1 MFANKTHEE
10 GHALLSEGNILE
22 AIKAFTKALEQN
34 PDHPDIYSDRG
45 VAHLHNMDK
54 ANCFDDLNQALTL
67 QPQYSFR
74 YSARAYAKRNF
85 GDLIGAIKD
94 YEKAVDLDPDDAVAQ
109 NNLGLLLEQQ
119 GYQKQ
124 ADERFKRADNLSK
137 MEDHLYEVIDDLEE
151 PNQTKDDKIEE
162 PAVNERLEIDPNLER
177 NKSLGTA
184 SQIKQIFTS
193 RKQFGEFI
201 RFIKNGFKIK

>member
-10 GHALLSEGNILE
+10 AHALLSEGNVSN
-22 AIKAFTKALEQN
+22 AIKAYSKALEQN
-34 PDHPDIYSDRG
+34 PDHPDIYSDCG

-54 ANCFDDLNQALTL
+54 ENCFKDLNQALTL
-67 QPQYSFR
+67 QPKYSFR

-85 GDLIGAIKD
+85 GDLMGAIED
-94 YEKAVDLDPDDAVAQ
+94 YEKAVELDPEDAVAQ

-137 MEDHLYEVIDDLEE
+137 MEDHLYEVMDDLEE
-151 PNQTKDDKIEE
+151 PAE
-162 PAVNERLEIDPNLER
+162 PAKENVKVPKIKERVEIDPNLKR

-184 SQIKQIFTS
+184 GEIKQIFTS
-193 RKQFGEFI
+193 RKQFGEFM